1 MNSVDIGRMLSP
13 TKSVLDGGAL
23 LGDDPDPAERAD
35 PAAVV
40 GVRCWCWCWCG
51 WCVRSLDE
59 PAESGAVYGAFAVRP
74 SDGGFVTID
83 RSGTFL
89 RALSCCCCCWCW
101 CSRMLVLPP
110 EADEDEPVDDSG
122 GESAGEPEPEPFEP
136 VDSPRRLG
144 ESEGTG
150 TRCVDPCRGREYCS
164 GGGGGGFEFEFWFAA
179 NASVGYSGTGGGGE
193 LGETRS
199 LPLKRRMNPLFF
211 LFTCRVGPLMGES
224 PGARGASSGP
234 LPFPPAL
241 VDRARPWTRWGSRSV
256 STTSGLDG
264 PP

>member
-1 MNSVDIGRMLSP
+1 M
-13 TKSVLDGGAL
+13 
-23 LGDDPDPAERAD
+23 
-35 PAAVV
+35 
-40 GVRCWCWCWCG
+40 
-51 WCVRSLDE
+51 RSLDE

-89 RALSCCCCCWCW
+89 RALSCCCCWCC

-150 TRCVDPCRGREYCS
+150 TRWVDPCRGREYCS
-164 GGGGGGFEFEFWFAA
+164 GGGGGGFEFVFIAA
-179 NASVGYSGTGGGGE
+179 KRWI
-193 LGETRS
+193 LGFS
-199 LPLKRRMNPLFF
+199 LLFF
-211 LFTCRVGPLMGES
+211 ERMLMFLINRPKETL
-224 PGARGASSGP
+224 ATFASATFHFLECS
-234 LPFPPAL
+234 
-241 VDRARPWTRWGSRSV
+241 
-256 STTSGLDG
+256 
-264 PP
+264 